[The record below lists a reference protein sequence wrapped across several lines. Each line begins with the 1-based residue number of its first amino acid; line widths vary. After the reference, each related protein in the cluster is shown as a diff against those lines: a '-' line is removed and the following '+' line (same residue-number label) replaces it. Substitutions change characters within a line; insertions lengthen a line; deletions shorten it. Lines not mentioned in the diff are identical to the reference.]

1 MNIKINASVVSI
13 TTAIIIQFAGVVF
26 FISGLSSDVANHS
39 TQIGKIEANMVEIAA
54 AIESLDKSITLMHDQ
69 QKNIN
74 SEHKMLFEKT
84 NLYDGVY
91 TPAESRKY

>member
-1 MNIKINASVVSI
+1 MRVA
-13 TTAIIIQFAGVVF
+13 AIIIQFAGVVF

>member
-1 MNIKINASVVSI
+1 MNIKVNGTFVSI
-13 TTAIIIQFAGVVF
+13 LTAVIVQAAGIIF
-26 FISGLSSDVANHS
+26 FISSLSSTVENNNSRIAR
-39 TQIGKIEANMVEIAA
+39 IESSIIEISA